1 MKSDTRSGR
10 CRTPGSEFRTPD
22 TARRLGPGDS
32 GPETGDTEMS
42 PVVAIVVHRR
52 NVRLAILA
60 VGVKLPASHSL
71 IGRRVW
77 VLV

>member
-1 MKSDTRSGR
+1 
-10 CRTPGSEFRTPD
+10 
-22 TARRLGPGDS
+22 
-32 GPETGDTEMS
+32 MS

-52 NVRLAILA
+52 NVRLAILT
-60 VGVKLPASHSL
+60 VGVKLPVAHSL